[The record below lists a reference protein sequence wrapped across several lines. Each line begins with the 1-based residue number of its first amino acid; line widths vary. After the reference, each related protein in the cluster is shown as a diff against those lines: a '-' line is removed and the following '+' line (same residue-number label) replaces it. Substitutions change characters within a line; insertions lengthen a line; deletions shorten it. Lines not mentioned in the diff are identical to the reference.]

1 MSRRVRVLA
10 PLALVGLLVAAC
22 GSSTGSGNS
31 NGVSASK
38 KANKPFSAVLVV
50 NGTLGDKGFFDSAA
64 RGIGWMHTR
73 LGATTKILQASPT
86 NPSEWLQNL
95 QAVSNG
101 RYNLVVT
108 GTSQM
113 TNDMQSVGKAHPK
126 QKYIFFDDIVKLPN
140 VADIIYKQNEGSFL
154 AGVLAAEAATDTKDF
169 PLSKGAKKEVGLVGG
184 MNIPVINDFVVGF
197 KKGVAYVNPGVK
209 VVVTYPG
216 TFSDPQAGYNQAAAM
231 YQQGA
236 AVVYNVAG
244 ATGLGVL
251 KASKTFK
258 RYSIGVDSNQNGLY
272 PGHVLASMV
281 KHVDISTYDLAK
293 KYQQG
298 TLKYDKTY
306 IFGLNND
313 GVGLIIDHSLVPS
326 RIVAKITKATHDVAT
341 GKVKVPSTLHY

>member
-1 MSRRVRVLA
+1 MNSRLRS
-10 PLALVGLLVAAC
+10 LALLMIVGLLVAAC
-22 GSSTGSGNS
+22 GSSNGSGTTT
-31 NGVSASK
+31 GK
-38 KANKPFSAVLVV
+38 KGKPFNVALVV
-50 NGTLGDKGFFDSAA
+50 NGALGDKGFFDSAA
-64 RGIGWMHTR
+64 RGIHMMESQ
-73 LGATTKILQASPT
+73 LGANGKILQSSPT

-101 RYNLVVT
+101 KYNLVVT

-113 TNDMQSVGKAHPK
+113 TDDMKSVGKAHPK
-126 QKYIFFDDIVKLPN
+126 QKYIFFDDIVRLPN

-154 AGVLAAEAATDTKDF
+154 AGVLAAEATIDTKDF

-197 KKGVAYVNPGVK
+197 KRGVAYVDPSIK
-209 VVVTYPG
+209 VLVTYPG
-216 TFSDPQAGYNQAAAM
+216 TFADPQAGYNQAAAM

-251 KASKTFK
+251 KASSKLN

-281 KHVDISTYDLAK
+281 KHVDISTFDLAK
-293 KYQQG
+293 LYKEGKLTYN
-298 TLKYDKTY
+298 KTY
-306 IFGLNND
+306 VFGLQNN
-313 GVGLIIDHSLVPS
+313 GVGLIIDHKLVPAS
-326 RIVAKITKATHDVAT
+326 VAAKLKTATHDVAT
-341 GKVKVPSTLHY
+341 GKVTVPSTLHY